1 MFNCKYFPVRCAV
14 AWLDARFAGAR
25 RLALVPAF
33 MLAAL
38 ALHPSPAMAESQAC
52 TDLNSSQWA
61 AAGGR
66 TETAPPGQV
75 NIDGAIITGFDL
87 GETIDWSAFSS
98 DGDDDGNLA
107 FSIGTENDL
116 WDDVTNLGGNFATSG
131 SEEFVGANPGDR
143 DLWINWLVDN
153 EESIGSVTIQ
163 VTCIPVTPAPVIT
176 DITPSAGPTAGGT
189 VVTITGT
196 DLTGAT
202 ALTFGGD
209 PAQSF
214 TVDSPTQIT
223 ATTPAH
229 AAGMVDVVVTT
240 PGGSDTVTNG
250 FTFAAAPTLASV
262 TPNTG
267 STAGGTSVTIT
278 GTDLTGATALTFGG
292 TSATS
297 FTVDSPTQITATTPA
312 HAAGMVDVEVTTP
325 GGSATLTDGFTF
337 EIPTPALTS
346 VTPNT
351 GSTAGG
357 TSVTIIGTD
366 LTGAT
371 ALTFGGTSA
380 TSFTVDSPTQITATT
395 PAHAAGM
402 VDVEVTTPGGSA
414 TLADGFTFVIPA
426 PALTSV
432 TPNTGSTA
440 GGTSVTIA
448 GSGLTGAT
456 AVTFGGDPAQSFTV
470 DSDGVIT
477 ATTPPHAAGMVDVEV
492 TTPGGSATLADGFE
506 FIDVPAPTITGIAP
520 TSGPVAGG
528 TMVTITGTDL
538 TGASGVTFGGT
549 PAQSFTVD
557 SPTQITATT
566 PPHAAGTVDVAVTTP
581 AGTATFASGYTYEAP
596 VRPDPTLD
604 PEVVGL
610 LTAQTMSASRLAQ
623 GQLKNFQDRLEQ
635 LHQGGGSA
643 GIDVSFGYGRIAP
656 PNAASQEIDR
666 MIAASHAA
674 VSDGA
679 TKPAPGV
686 LAYGPPADP
695 LAALADA
702 APFAL
707 WTGGFVNFGF
717 SDGGI
722 DLDHTMAA
730 VSAGLDYRFSDHFV
744 GGIGIGYGR
753 DHTDIGSNGTQ
764 NVGSAYSAAIY
775 GSLEPVGGLFIDG
788 VIGAS
793 LLDFDSRR
801 YVTATGEFATGS
813 RGGRQVFASLSA
825 AYELS
830 DGQWLLSPYARA
842 EMARS
847 WLDGFTESG
856 GGLFSLTYGDQTVDV
871 LSGVVGVRAQYGFET
886 EWGTLTPGVRAEYI
900 HDFQGGSSVALGYA
914 DLGGLPYV
922 IDIAPDSQD
931 RAALGLS
938 VDMDF
943 AGGASLGFEYSTSLT
958 GWDNLDHTIGLKVTD
973 RF

>member
-325 GGSATLTDGFTF
+325 GGSATL
-337 EIPTPALTS
+337 
-346 VTPNT
+346 
-351 GSTAGG
+351 
-357 TSVTIIGTD
+357 
-366 LTGAT
+366 
-371 ALTFGGTSA
+371 
-380 TSFTVDSPTQITATT
+380 
-395 PAHAAGM
+395 
-402 VDVEVTTPGGSA
+402 
-414 TLADGFTFVIPA
+414 ADGFTFVIPA

-477 ATTPPHAAGMVDVEV
+477 ATTPPHVAGMVDVEV
-492 TTPGGSATLADGFE
+492 TTPGGSDTLADGFE

-623 GQLKNFQDRLEQ
+623 GQLKNLQDRLEQ

-943 AGGASLGFEYSTSLT
+943 AGGASLGFEYSTRLT